1 MLRPGDRVGDRY
13 EIIEQLGE
21 GGMGTLFRAHH
32 LELDVDVALKVVA
45 ARMASAGSL
54 KRFKREARAA
64 AKLRSPNIVQ
74 VLDYGEYQGHPYLA
88 MELLRGEDLA
98 ARIGRVGRL
107 PFEECARIMQGVAKA
122 VQVAHRAGI
131 VHRDLKPANIFLE
144 RVGEDEVVK
153 ILDFGVAKDL
163 NAPIDPGSTTAAGVV
178 GSPAYMSPEQVWA
191 QEVGPRSDVWAMGVI
206 AFELITGKNPFL
218 DETLA
223 KIFEHIIRDPLPKP
237 SAFRPGL
244 PAALDGFCERAL
256 ARSPKDRL
264 TSAKELADAF
274 CAAIEG
280 KEPPPRSPHDS
291 DTLADKDLGIAREA
305 VTERRRLGGAS
316 GFSARSIALLLL
328 GGLVL
333 AGAIALTLFRRDL
346 PPPPLA
352 VTSPPSA
359 RPVAPTELPRP
370 PEREPAA
377 ASPATVTAAV
387 SAPAAQPP
395 RRKEVSAAPRKEAE
409 APAARSGNVTG
420 APRTRAP
427 GLDPRFG
434 IPVGP

>member
-1 MLRPGDRVGDRY
+1 VGDRY

-32 LELDVDVALKVVA
+32 LELDVDVALKVVS
-45 ARMASAGSL
+45 ARTASAGSL

-74 VLDYGEYQGHPYLA
+74 VLDYGEFQGHPYLA

-107 PFEECARIMQGVAKA
+107 SFAECARIMQGVAKA
-122 VQVAHRAGI
+122 AEVAHRAGI

-163 NAPIDPGSTTAAGVV
+163 NLPIDPGSTTAAGVV

-206 AFELITGKNPFL
+206 AFELVTGKNPFF

-223 KIFEHIIRDPLPKP
+223 KIFERIIRDPLPKP

-244 PAALDGFCERAL
+244 PESLDGFFERAFT
-256 ARSPKDRL
+256 RSPKDRL
-264 TSAKELADAF
+264 ASARELSEAF

-280 KEPPPRSPHDS
+280 KEPPPRSQDDI
-291 DTLADKDLGIAREA
+291 DTLAEKNLGMVRGS
-305 VTERRRLGGAS
+305 VTERRRRGGAG
-316 GFSARSIALLLL
+316 GFKVGSSIGLLLL

-333 AGAIALTLFRRDL
+333 AGAIALALFL
-346 PPPPLA
+346 GGTSPEPPA
-352 VTSPPSA
+352 VTRAPPA
-359 RPVAPTELPRP
+359 PVELHNP
-370 PEREPAA
+370 PQREQAA
-377 ASPATVTAAV
+377 APPATVTAAV
-387 SAPAAQPP
+387 SAPTAQPSVP
-395 RRKEVSAAPRKEAE
+395 RDVSAAPRREVG
-409 APAARSGNVTG
+409 APAARSGNVPTG
-420 APRTRAP
+420 APRSRAP

>member
-98 ARIGRVGRL
+98 ARIGRVGCL

-206 AFELITGKNPFL
+206 AFELVTGKNPFL

-280 KEPPPRSPHDS
+280 KEPPPRSPGES
-291 DTLADKDLGIAREA
+291 DTLAEKDLGIAREA
-305 VTERRRLGGAS
+305 VTQRRRLGGES
-316 GFSARSIALLLL
+316 GFRGGSIALLVL
-328 GGLVL
+328 GGLLL
-333 AGAIALTLFRRDL
+333 AGAIALAISLRGLPEAPAAATR
-346 PPPPLA
+346 PPP
-352 VTSPPSA
+352 A
-359 RPVAPTELPRP
+359 RPPAPAELHQP
-370 PEREPAA
+370 PVREQAA

-387 SAPAAQPP
+387 SAPSAQPL
-395 RRKEVSAAPRKEAE
+395 RKDLRSLPRKEAG
-409 APAARSGNVTG
+409 PSAARSGSAPTG
-420 APRTRAP
+420 APRSPAP
-427 GLDPRFG
+427 GLDPKFG
-434 IPVGP
+434 IPIGP